1 MTTAFAKLKKLAS
14 GSKLRRNIGMTLVR
28 QLLAAFAQLL
38 LAVLVARELGPEGN
52 GFYAMA
58 ILVPNMLANV
68 LNFGVGPATVF
79 YVSRGDHSVRR
90 AFAGNLRLAILVSTF
105 GVALT
110 APALAL
116 WGGKLFPNVP
126 LSLLYTGL
134 AGFPLALLVAYFN
147 TILQGLED
155 FKAYN
160 ASVLVPPYVNL
171 AGVIVALHVLGAG
184 VSGAMVAYIVGQLAG
199 LCLVAAFLRRHL
211 ADCGPDEG
219 AGSLRSYSRSTLG
232 YGWKVHLSN
241 ILAFVNYRSDIF
253 LVNLLLSPVA
263 TGIYVI
269 AVQIAERL
277 WILSQAAS
285 TVLLPRLSAMRD
297 EPLARL
303 RLTNRGF
310 LAVALVTAVASACA
324 ALALYWLIGP
334 LFGDEYK
341 AALPAFLWLLPG
353 IVAGAGARVQS
364 NCIAASGKPEWNLY
378 SSLAVVTINI
388 VGNILLI
395 PGYGILGAAWAT
407 SLAYMFNAG
416 LRSWLVR
423 KTLTT

>member
-1 MTTAFAKLKKLAS
+1 MTTLLAKLKKLAS

-38 LAVLVARELGPEGN
+38 LVVLIARELGPEGN

-58 ILVPNMLANV
+58 ILVPTMLANV
-68 LNFGVGPATVF
+68 LNLGVGPATVF
-79 YVSRGDHSVRR
+79 HVSRGDHSVRR
-90 AFAGNLRLAILVSTF
+90 AVAGNLKLALLVSAV

-110 APALAL
+110 APALAV
-116 WGGKLFPNVP
+116 WGQNLFPGVP
-126 LSLLYTGL
+126 LSLLYIGL
-134 AGFPLALLVAYFN
+134 AGFPLALLVSYFN

-160 ASVLVPPYVNL
+160 ASILAPPYVNL
-171 AGVIVALHVLGAG
+171 AGVVVALYLLESG
-184 VSGAMVAYIVGQLAG
+184 VAGAMVAYIVGQLAA
-199 LCLVAAFLRRHL
+199 LCLVTAFLRRHL
-211 ADCGPDEG
+211 ADSGPDDGEH
-219 AGSLRSYSRSTLG
+219 SLRSYSRSTLG
-232 YGWKVHLSN
+232 YGWKAHLSN

-253 LVNLLLSPVA
+253 LVNLFLSPVA

-310 LAVALVTAVASACA
+310 LAVALVSAVASACA
-324 ALALYWLIGP
+324 ALALYWFIGP

-364 NCIAASGKPEWNLY
+364 NCIAASGRPEWNLY
-378 SSLAVVTINI
+378 SALAVVAINI
-388 VGNILLI
+388 VCNILLI

-407 SLAYMFNAG
+407 SLAYTFNAG
-416 LRSWLVR
+416 LKSWLVR